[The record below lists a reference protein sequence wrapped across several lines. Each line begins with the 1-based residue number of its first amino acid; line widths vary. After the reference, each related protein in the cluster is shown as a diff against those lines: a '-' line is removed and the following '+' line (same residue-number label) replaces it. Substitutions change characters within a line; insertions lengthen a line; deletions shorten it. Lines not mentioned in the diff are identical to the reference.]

1 MKAVVLA
8 AGEGI
13 RLRPLTSTRPKHML
27 PVGGKPLLEHLLQ
40 ALKAVDIED
49 IALMVG
55 YKGEKIRDYFG
66 RGESLGLR
74 LSYIEQAR
82 PLGTASAVAL
92 AEQYAAGS
100 DFLLVYGDLLLS
112 SAALKAML
120 RGHERHGTIS
130 MAVVPVAEPS
140 QYGVVQVKNGMV
152 KSIVEKPK
160 GTVQSNLINAG
171 IYVLGN
177 DIFRHLEKT
186 AKSQREEYE
195 LTDTLQALLAK
206 GEEIEAVPI
215 GGDDWLDIG
224 RPWNLLEANERV
236 LKGIMPKVEG
246 TVEEG
251 AHLAGPVSVSE
262 GARIR
267 SGAYVEGPVLIGAG
281 SDVGPN
287 CYLRPCTSLGRN
299 VRVGNACEVKNSII
313 MEGTH
318 IGHLSYVGD
327 SVIGEECN
335 LGAGTITANLR
346 FDGLQVKVLVKN
358 EVLDS
363 GLRKLGTFFGDGV
376 ETGIGTMIMP
386 GVKVGSHSSVGPGVV
401 LTRDLEENTLVLLEQ
416 GIRRTTTT
424 KK

>member
-8 AGEGI
+8 AGEGV

-27 PVGGKPLLEHLLQ
+27 PVGGKPLLEHMLQ
-40 ALKAVDIED
+40 ALKATGIED
-49 IALMVG
+49 VALVVG
-55 YKGEKIRDYFG
+55 YEGEKIRSHFG

-74 LSYIEQAR
+74 LSYFVQERA
-82 PLGTASAVAL
+82 LGTANAVAL
-92 AEQYAAGS
+92 VEQYAEGA
-100 DFLLVYGDLLLS
+100 DFLLVYGDLLLT
-112 SAALKAML
+112 SAAFNELL
-120 RGHERHGTIS
+120 RGHRRHGMMA
-130 MAVVPVAEPS
+130 MAVVPVEEPS
-140 QYGVVQVKNGMV
+140 QFGVVQVEDGMV

-160 GTVQSNLINAG
+160 EAVQGNLINAG
-171 IYVLGN
+171 MYVLSN
-177 DIFRHLEKT
+177 DIFKHIEKT
-186 AKSQREEYE
+186 AKSQRGEYE
-195 LTDTLQALLAK
+195 FTDTLQAFLAK
-206 GEEIEAVPI
+206 GEKIEAALI
-215 GGDDWLDIG
+215 GAKDWLDIG

-236 LKGIMPKVEG
+236 LKGIVPKVEG
-246 TVEEG
+246 TVEDG
-251 AHLAGPVSVSE
+251 AHLAGSVLVGE

-267 SGAYVEGPVLIGAG
+267 SGVYVEGPVLIGAG

-346 FDGLQVKVLVKN
+346 FDSLPVRVLIKN
-358 EVLDS
+358 EVFDS
-363 GLRKLGTFFGDGV
+363 GLRKLGAFLGDGV
-376 ETGIGTMIMP
+376 KTGVGTLIMP
-386 GVKVGSHSSVGPGVV
+386 GVKIGSNSSVGPGVV
-401 LTRDLEENTLVLLEQ
+401 LTRDVEENTLVLLEQ
-416 GIRRTTTT
+416 ATHRTMTG

>member
-1 MKAVVLA
+1 M
-8 AGEGI
+8 
-13 RLRPLTSTRPKHML
+13 
-27 PVGGKPLLEHLLQ
+27 
-40 ALKAVDIED
+40 
-49 IALMVG
+49 
-55 YKGEKIRDYFG
+55 
-66 RGESLGLR
+66 
-74 LSYIEQAR
+74 
-82 PLGTASAVAL
+82 
-92 AEQYAAGS
+92 
-100 DFLLVYGDLLLS
+100 
-112 SAALKAML
+112 
-120 RGHERHGTIS
+120 
-130 MAVVPVAEPS
+130 
-140 QYGVVQVKNGMV
+140 
-152 KSIVEKPK
+152 
-160 GTVQSNLINAG
+160 
-171 IYVLGN
+171 
-177 DIFRHLEKT
+177 
-186 AKSQREEYE
+186 
-195 LTDTLQALLAK
+195 
-206 GEEIEAVPI
+206 
-215 GGDDWLDIG
+215 
-224 RPWNLLEANERV
+224 EANERV
-236 LKGIMPKVEG
+236 LKGIVPKVEG
-246 TVEEG
+246 TVEDG
-251 AHLAGPVSVSE
+251 AHLAGPVSVGE

-346 FDGLQVKVLVKN
+346 FDGLPVRVLVKN

-363 GLRKLGTFFGDGV
+363 GLRKLGAFFGDGV